1 VVSDPKADIKDTQTQ
16 DCHSSRPGNQFRFLR
31 VFSLRALFVLV
42 TTTAVVLGWIA
53 RELHVCRVQREAHGE
68 LSSDPAVACFGPY
81 KSGEFYWRLFA
92 KVMPRRVG
100 LSELD
105 FRGSLK
111 RMSVS
116 CAAKLDA
123 IDRIDMSLAELAD
136 QDLSPFETS
145 RTRVNILDLHGT
157 RVGDTGIQYF
167 SRLRTLNALD
177 LGKCGGVRGLFLNK
191 LEAVNLD
198 SLVLDETSVTDEAL
212 SGLVRFPYLR
222 RLYLAECQIGDN
234 GLSFVSEHTSLEELD
249 ISGTHVT
256 DTGLASLGPHNRIKC
271 LGLSNCGVT
280 DVGLARLRVLPM
292 LEELWIDGIRTSCD
306 YAAALQGFPSLRK
319 LQIDLSQFT
328 PSIQLQ
334 LALFTTLERLTI
346 VDASVRLD
354 EMDKLETTFPRVKFV
369 FVAIGRADGQV
380 GASPR

>member
-1 VVSDPKADIKDTQTQ
+1 MVSDPKAHLKDTLAQ
-16 DCHSSRPGNQFRFLR
+16 DCHSSRPGNRWRFLR
-31 VFSLRALFVLV
+31 VFSLRSLFILV
-42 TTTAVVLGWIA
+42 TTTAVVLGGIA
-53 RELHVCRVQREAHGE
+53 RELHVCRVQGEAHGE

-105 FRGSLK
+105 FRGPLK
-111 RMSVS
+111 RMSVN

-157 RVGDTGIQYF
+157 RVGDTGIQFF

-177 LGKCGGVRGLFLNK
+177 LGKCCGVQGQFLK
-191 LEAVNLD
+191 TLEAVDLD

-222 RLYLAECQIGDN
+222 RLYLSECQIGDN
-234 GLSFVSEHTSLEELD
+234 GLSFVSEVTSLEELD
-249 ISGTHVT
+249 ISATHVT

-271 LGLSNCGVT
+271 LGLSNCDVT
-280 DVGLARLRVLPM
+280 DVGLARLRALPM

-328 PSIQLQ
+328 PAIQLQ
-334 LALFTTLERLTI
+334 LALVTTLEQLTI
-346 VDASVRLD
+346 VDASVPLT
-354 EMDKLETTFPRVKFV
+354 EMDKLKMTFPRVKFV